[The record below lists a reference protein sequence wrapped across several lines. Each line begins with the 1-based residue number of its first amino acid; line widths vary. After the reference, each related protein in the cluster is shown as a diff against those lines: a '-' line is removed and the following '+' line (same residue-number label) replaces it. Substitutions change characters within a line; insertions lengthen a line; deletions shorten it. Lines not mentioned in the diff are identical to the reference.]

1 MIPAINTCIELM
13 EKYNMLSH
21 IKLHS
26 IVVAKVS
33 HLIASGLRHA
43 GIDIS
48 VEKVVAGALLHDIG
62 KTISLDT
69 NNDHAKIGSEI
80 CRENNFH
87 EVADIVAEHVIL
99 KDYSLDGEYSEKE
112 IVYYGDKRVN
122 HDQIVS
128 LDERELYILERYGR
142 KIEEL
147 RGRIKANF
155 VLCRKVEIKLFK
167 ILDFDA
173 KNLQKLA
180 LNEDIGL

>member
-1 MIPAINTCIELM
+1 M
-13 EKYNMLSH
+13 EKYNMLSN

-43 GIDIS
+43 GIEIS
-48 VEKVVAGALLHDIG
+48 IEKVVAGALLHDIG

-69 NNDHAKIGSEI
+69 SNDHAKIGSEI

-87 EVADIVAEHVIL
+87 EVADIVAEHVVL
-99 KDYSLDGEYSEKE
+99 KDYSVDGDYSEKE

-122 HDQIVS
+122 HDRIVS
-128 LDERELYILERYGR
+128 LDERENYILERYGR
-142 KIEEL
+142 NIEEL
-147 RGRIKANF
+147 RNRIKANF
-155 VLCRKVEIKLFK
+155 LLCREVENKLFK
-167 ILDFDA
+167 KLDFDA
-173 KNLQKLA
+173 ETLPRLA